1 MEVSVNKRLML
12 TILFLSFSVSLFS
25 QVNPDTLPEKY
36 VKKVIIDAKWGNG
49 LGEFGINLNSDPI
62 TAPGGISIDK
72 NGDIY
77 IVDMANHR
85 IQHFDRNGK
94 LSNIFKISAY
104 PHIFGVINGIIYC
117 GSAITDTLMI
127 INSRLNTRIF
137 TKIDIPVER
146 NSVISGLV
154 ENGKLVIL
162 QPILQ
167 NNSVEERKWILSKI
181 NGSTA
186 EFVKSRQR
194 LSKSSKH
201 DYDVEIKNIGR
212 IKIKEG
218 SKAYA
223 VDKKGNNYY
232 TEYISQGAQRFF
244 IIIKVSKKGKILS
257 IIELRKENT
266 ITSDGMVQNPVI
278 TSSGDIYYLYPT
290 GELKIENWKKKFIP
304 GKVQVI
310 KWELQK

>member
-1 MEVSVNKRLML
+1 MFKRLILTALVLGVSV
-12 TILFLSFSVSLFS
+12 VLFS
-25 QVNPDTLPEKY
+25 QVNSDMLPVKY

-49 LGEFGINLNSDPI
+49 PGEFGINLNTDPI
-62 TAPGGISIDK
+62 TAPGGISIDS

-85 IQHFDRNGK
+85 VQHFDRNGK
-94 LSNIFKISAY
+94 LCNTFKITSY

-127 INSRLNTRIF
+127 INGRLNTRIF
-137 TKIDIPVER
+137 TKLGIPIER
-146 NSVISGLV
+146 NSVPSGWV

-167 NNSVEERKWILSKI
+167 NNSVEEKKWILSKI

-186 EFVKSRQR
+186 EFIKSPQE

-201 DYDVEIKNIGR
+201 DYNVEIKNIGR
-212 IKIKEG
+212 IKIKKG
-218 SKAYA
+218 SEPYT

-232 TEYISQGAQRFF
+232 TKYVSQNFF

-257 IIELRKENT
+257 IIELPKENA
-266 ITSDGMVQNPVI
+266 IASEGMIQNPVI
-278 TSSGDIYYLYPT
+278 TPSGDIYYLYPT
-290 GELKIENWKKKFIP
+290 GELKIENWKIHFIP

-310 KWELQK
+310 KWELQR